1 MKRIVIS
8 GLLVIFICLCTGCIQ
23 SQSDNS
29 SVITQNLQNTQ
40 AISNWNASDVE
51 KSISE
56 KNYANL
62 KFTNDFTVIAPE
74 SVQTLSRMTCTSKE
88 NISQKG
94 LQEVFDK
101 ALIDIFSGRFTQTE
115 LDDFRKNVQVQE
127 NMLFLENEKMGLTVM
142 QPGYIQA

>member
-8 GLLVIFICLCTGCIQ
+8 GLLVISICLCTGCIQ

-94 LQEVFDK
+94 LQEVFSLGD
-101 ALIDIFSGRFTQTE
+101 S
-115 LDDFRKNVQVQE
+115 RKQN
-127 NMLFLENEKMGLTVM
+127 
-142 QPGYIQA
+142 